1 MCSSDASPLLSALFG
16 QPNLS
21 PGPVLTGSRRRRIW
35 ELPVRCH
42 CPLVGVCL
50 PLQTLRRLVN
60 RAAGG
65 EVQGD
70 DYEVHVGSVSE
81 CVSRNRLSEALQN
94 ELERRYMQTIS
105 RFRQAKTTEAVQ
117 VLWIE
122 AVNKGDV
129 AGALWAALTHPR
141 CDPALQ
147 EMLCRDMHMLQ
158 HQAGACIRADISRLN
173 ALAEQNAL
181 LASRFEEGQRRTV
194 RLLGERDEEL
204 RSQEAQCARLRSE
217 LIGKEAQASA
227 LNAELAALKAS
238 IPNLE
243 SRARLQEK
251 IDRLTARARE
261 ANAQIA
267 LLQQA
272 PAPLHP
278 AGLQPEPEAPSSSAP
293 VPLDLHDRSVLC
305 VGGRSGSVATYR
317 ELIEGV
323 GGKFAHHDGGRED
336 NVRQL
341 ETTLAAADLVICQTG
356 CISHQAY
363 WRVKDYCKRHGKRC
377 VFVDNPSISSLARS
391 MNALPD
397 SVLNER

>member
-1 MCSSDASPLLSALFG
+1 M
-16 QPNLS
+16 
-21 PGPVLTGSRRRRIW
+21 
-35 ELPVRCH
+35 RCH

-65 EVQGD
+65 EVQDD

-81 CVSRNRLSEALQN
+81 CVSRNRFSEALQD
-94 ELERRYMQTIS
+94 ELERRYAPTIG
-105 RFRQAKTTEAVQ
+105 RFRQAKSTEAVLS
-117 VLWIE
+117 LWIE
-122 AVNKGDV
+122 AVNSGDV

-158 HQAGACIRADISRLN
+158 HQADACIRADIGRLN
-173 ALAEQNAL
+173 ALAEQNVL
-181 LASRFEEGQRRTV
+181 LASQLEEGQRRTA

-204 RSQEAQCARLRSE
+204 RRQEAQCARLRTE

-227 LNAELAALKAS
+227 MGAELAALKAS

-251 IDRLTARARE
+251 IDRLMARARE
-261 ANAQIA
+261 ADAQLA

-272 PAPLHP
+272 PEPAHP
-278 AGLQPEPEAPSSSAP
+278 AAPPPEPASPPSSCTP
-293 VPLDLHDRSVLC
+293 VALDLHDRSVLC

-317 ELIEGV
+317 DLIEGV
-323 GGKFAHHDGGRED
+323 GGRFAHHDGGRED
-336 NVRQL
+336 NSRQL

-363 WRVKDYCKRHGKRC
+363 WRVKDHCKRHGKRC

-397 SVLNER
+397 SVADEQ